1 MADLDLL
8 DIQPHVVSRS
18 LRGYSVFFYGEPKS
32 GKTTIATKFPKHLLL
47 GFEKG
52 WNAIPGAM
60 AKPINSWSDF
70 KKVLRQL
77 KDEAV
82 KAKFETVIIDTA
94 DIAYDYCEKY
104 ICSNNNVDTIGDIAY
119 GKGYKLAAKEFDECL
134 RSILQMNYGL
144 VMISHATDKVFK
156 DQNGQEYNQI
166 VPTLDAKPRNIVSR
180 MSDIIGYSRCVEGGE
195 DDGTPYKSVLFM
207 RGTPRFVAGSRFKY
221 TPDYIDFNYQSL
233 VNAICDAIDKQ
244 ALEDGTQYFTD
255 DNSNLYNA
263 TVKTLDFD
271 ELMLQ
276 FNDIVTELS
285 TKSEGDTFTSYWQPR
300 ITQVIETYLGK
311 GMRVSNCTRDQ
322 VEALDLI
329 VTELKDFLN

>member
-1 MADLDLL
+1 
-8 DIQPHVVSRS
+8 
-18 LRGYSVFFYGEPKS
+18 
-32 GKTTIATKFPKHLLL
+32 
-47 GFEKG
+47 
-52 WNAIPGAM
+52 
-60 AKPINSWSDF
+60 
-70 KKVLRQL
+70 
-77 KDEAV
+77 
-82 KAKFETVIIDTA
+82 
-94 DIAYDYCEKY
+94 
-104 ICSNNNVDTIGDIAY
+104 
-119 GKGYKLAAKEFDECL
+119 
-134 RSILQMNYGL
+134 
-144 VMISHATDKVFK
+144 MISHATDKVFK

-244 ALEDGTQYFTD
+244 ALEDGAQYFTD